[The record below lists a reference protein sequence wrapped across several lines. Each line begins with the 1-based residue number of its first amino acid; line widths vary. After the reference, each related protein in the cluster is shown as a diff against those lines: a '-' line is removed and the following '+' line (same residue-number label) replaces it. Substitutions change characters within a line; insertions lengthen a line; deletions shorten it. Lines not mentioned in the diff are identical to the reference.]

1 MNLSESEDSKD
12 SDDFG
17 VELIDTSDSGNK
29 SKSGLSGYMDLTRKF
44 SLSASSDFSLSGSLM
59 SSLVLL
65 SSLEDLLPLVFVLSS
80 TFLSQLLECSAK
92 LSISFLLLAEA
103 FGLGNCDFF
112 ACHYHK
118 RIKIIF
124 PNLLKIFN

>member
-29 SKSGLSGYMDLTRKF
+29 SKSGLSGYVDLTSKF
-44 SLSASSDFSLSGSLM
+44 SLSASSDFSLSGGLM

-65 SSLEDLLPLVFVLSS
+65 SSLEDLLPLVLVLSS
-80 TFLSQLLECSAK
+80 TFLSQLLECSA
-92 LSISFLLLAEA
+92 
-103 FGLGNCDFF
+103 
-112 ACHYHK
+112 
-118 RIKIIF
+118 
-124 PNLLKIFN
+124 